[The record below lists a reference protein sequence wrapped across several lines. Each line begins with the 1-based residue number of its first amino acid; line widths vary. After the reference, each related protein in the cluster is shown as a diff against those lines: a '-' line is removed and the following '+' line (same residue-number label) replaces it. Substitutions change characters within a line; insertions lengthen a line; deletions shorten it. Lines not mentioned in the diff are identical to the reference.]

1 MHALFGILVAL
12 LLLEA
17 FLGLKVQRG
26 VQSFPHALHAANDDR
41 IHVGQ
46 ATNRWV
52 RKALV
57 AVSVSIIAPTLTTT
71 MIAPPHAA
79 MSATMTNLKAVDLIS
94 SDLNEDKAVL
104 ENIVQILKLDQSLVD
119 SKDYQSIR
127 TSTRSGSVTSLRKT
141 CKQLIKVLNSEEQ
154 QAAFTAKY
162 DDMIDKF
169 NDFDSL
175 ITKRLQKA
183 GVPEGKDDEVQ
194 GKLNALLDA
203 YAAMLR
209 EV

>member
-1 MHALFGILVAL
+1 MHALSGILVAIL
-12 LLLEA
+12 LIQGSEA
-17 FLGLKVQRG
+17 FLKLKVHEVRCY
-26 VQSFPHALHAANDDR
+26 S
-41 IHVGQ
+41 
-46 ATNRWV
+46 RWV

-71 MIAPPHAA
+71 TMIAPPHAA
-79 MSATMTNLKAVDLIS
+79 MSATMTDLKAVDLIS
-94 SDLNEDKAVL
+94 SDLNADKAVL

-175 ITKRLQKA
+175 ITKRLQNA
-183 GVPEGKDDEVQ
+183 GVPAGKDDEVQ
-194 GKLNALLDA
+194 GKLDALLDA